1 MLYEKHPRYGQL
13 VKACSAEAIAHGVR
27 PGMPLAEAQTLMIS
41 EVLPQQTES
50 SHFARSGIRKNSEAK
65 SHHVGSLATSA
76 TNSKTRPRQQADSP
90 YFALHDTY
98 SDREALTKLA
108 EWCERFSPI
117 VGLDQTDE
125 PDCLLMDTSGL
136 AKLFGGEEAL
146 ARTIT
151 KAFRRRGFEVRIA
164 VANTIGA
171 ARAVARFAIGRDRW
185 PYRIVPSGDRKA
197 LDAVPVAALR
207 LPTRTMQQLK
217 RLGIDTIG
225 QLRQLPRT
233 SLAARFKDDLI
244 EGLDRIVGDAQEVIV
259 SHKRLP
265 ELAARWLFEHPTTH
279 RGAIDY
285 ALERLLQQLSGRLI
299 EQGQGVLQ
307 LECRFVC
314 KNHRPLI
321 VNAGLFQPTVS
332 PQHLLGLIGMQLERL
347 ILPDAVEEM
356 HVVAISTAPREQR
369 QSDLFAAGSRDD
381 QPKLAL
387 LVERLSS
394 RLGRDRVAR
403 AQLQAE
409 SQVELAYRRVPLTGG
424 PTRESGGRPF
434 VVPPSGGLQ
443 RRSAF
448 PNRLKAGLQT
458 IDTSTP
464 AALGPMLRPLR
475 ILDPPEPVDVIGIAL
490 DGPPTMFC
498 YRRKQHRVAR
508 HFGPERIE
516 TGWWRGPSSRRDYYR
531 VETEAGN
538 RMWLFRRLQDKKW
551 FLHGEFA

>member
-1 MLYEKHPRYGQL
+1 VIVLYEKHARYGQL
-13 VKACSAEAIAHGVR
+13 VKACSTEAVTHGVR
-27 PGMPLAEAQTLMIS
+27 PGMPLAEAQTCLHALFNGKPKATANS
-41 EVLPQQTES
+41 PHSRLRLAVKREQRKPTTV
-50 SHFARSGIRKNSEAK
+50 HFA
-65 SHHVGSLATSA
+65 
-76 TNSKTRPRQQADSP
+76 PRDA
-90 YFALHDTY
+90 H

-108 EWCERFSPI
+108 EWCERFSPV

-125 PDCLLMDTSGL
+125 PDCLLMDISGL

-146 ARTIT
+146 ACTVA
-151 KAFRRRGFEVRIA
+151 KAFNERGFEVRTAIA
-164 VANTIGA
+164 DTIGA
-171 ARAVARFAIGRDRW
+171 ARAVARFVTGRDRW
-185 PYRIVPSGDRKA
+185 LYKIVPSGDQTA

-207 LPTRTMQQLK
+207 FSTRTMEQLK
-217 RLGIDTIG
+217 RLGIERIG

-233 SLAARFKDDLI
+233 SLAARFRDDLI
-244 EGLDRIVGDAQEVIV
+244 KGLDRIVGDAQEVIV

-285 ALERLLQQLSGRLI
+285 VLERLLQQLSRRLI

-347 ILPDAVEEM
+347 ILPDAVQEI
-356 HVVAISTAPREQR
+356 HVTATSTAPREQR
-369 QSDLFAAGSRDD
+369 QSDLFASGSRDD
-381 QPKLAL
+381 QSKLAL

-409 SQVELAYRRVPLTGG
+409 SQVELAYRRVPLTGEQT
-424 PTRESGGRPF
+424 PNGR
-434 VVPPSGGLQ
+434 Q
-443 RRSAF
+443 A
-448 PNRLKAGLQT
+448 
-458 IDTSTP
+458 P
-464 AALGPMLRPLR
+464 APIHLTLGPMLRPLR
-475 ILDPPEPVDVIGIAL
+475 MLDPPEPVDVIGIAL
-490 DGPPTMFC
+490 DGPPAMFR
-498 YRRKQHRVAR
+498 YRRKQYRVAR
-508 HFGPERIE
+508 YFGPERIE

-531 VETEAGN
+531 VETEAGY